1 MQLQQKC
8 YNEKK
13 MNRLGKFL
21 NIASKQNI
29 NSKYN
34 VKGTLPVKDKRYLHV
49 KHSCMRVT
57 LINPNLKMAQFYVFH
72 HARSHHN

>member
-34 VKGTLPVKDKRYLHV
+34 VKGTLPVKDKNTY
-49 KHSCMRVT
+49 M
-57 LINPNLKMAQFYVFH
+57 
-72 HARSHHN
+72 